1 MPNQSRNLSD
11 TFIAGQRKRLLALR
25 QQLLGG
31 EENRTDEQRDSDEQ
45 YGNEAHEMEEDA
57 QDLAQ
62 NEINRGLHD
71 VNDQRIADIQRALQ
85 KIDEGTYGLSDES
98 GEPIPQERLEA
109 LPEAIYTVAEQNRRA
124 IRK

>member
-1 MPNQSRNLSD
+1 MPNQQSNLSD
-11 TFIAGQRKRLLALR
+11 TFIAQQRKRLLALR

-31 EENRTDEQRDSDEQ
+31 EENRTVDQRDDEEQ
-45 YGNEAHEMEEDA
+45 YGDEAHEFEDDA

-62 NEINRGLHD
+62 DEITQGLHD

-98 GEPIPQERLEA
+98 GEPIPQERLEV
-109 LPEAIYTVAEQNRRA
+109 LPEAIYTVAEQSRRA

>member
-1 MPNQSRNLSD
+1 MPDQPSNLSD
-11 TFIAGQRKRLLALR
+11 TFIAQQRKRLLALR

-31 EENRTDEQRDSDEQ
+31 EENRTTDQRDDEEQ
-45 YGNEAHEMEEDA
+45 YGDEAHEFEDDA

-62 NEINRGLHD
+62 DEITQGLHD

-98 GEPIPQERLEA
+98 GDPIPQERLEV
-109 LPEAIYTVAEQNRRA
+109 LPEAIYTVAEQSRRA